1 MTPEER
7 AMKIV
12 AETRAWADAQGFQD
26 ACPSVE
32 TIADAIRAAVAEEIE
47 VSAAMIHDLKQ
58 EIEVSAAMIHDLKQ
72 ESSAY
77 WRGAQDER
85 EACILLAQGFYSDF
99 VASHGG
105 QAPFAIGN
113 EIAQAIR
120 ARSRQP
126 RPIILT
132 REQMDAVPL
141 SALQAQQSEAMA
153 DAALR
158 RVERAFGLVRDG
170 DSPLP

>member
-7 AMKIV
+7 AAKIV
-12 AETRAWADAQGFQD
+12 AETRAWADAEGFQD

-32 TIADAIRAAVAEEIE
+32 TIADAIRAARA
-47 VSAAMIHDLKQ
+47 
-58 EIEVSAAMIHDLKQ
+58 
-72 ESSAY
+72 
-77 WRGAQDER
+77 DER
-85 EACILLAQGFYSDF
+85 DRLMGELQRIADHPGDFEVCEGCID
-99 VASHGG
+99 
-105 QAPFAIGN
+105 AILKYLRG
-113 EIAQAIR
+113 EWK
-120 ARSRQP
+120 
-126 RPIILT
+126 PIILT